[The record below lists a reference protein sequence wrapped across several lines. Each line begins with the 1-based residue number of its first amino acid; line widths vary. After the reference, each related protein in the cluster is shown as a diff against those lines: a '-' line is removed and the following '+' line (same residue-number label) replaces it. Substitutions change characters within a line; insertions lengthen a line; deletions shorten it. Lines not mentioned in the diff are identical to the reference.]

1 MIARILV
8 LLLRVYQRTLSP
20 LIGPVCRFSP
30 SCSNYMVTCIQRF
43 GAARGLWLGTRRL
56 ARCHPFHPGGIDLPP
71 EVTATGHSRSEDADE
86 RDPSRSL
93 PPRSFKQ
100 TP

>member
-1 MIARILV
+1 M
-8 LLLRVYQRTLSP
+8 
-20 LIGPVCRFSP
+20 LI
-30 SCSNYMVTCIQRF
+30 CIERF

-56 ARCHPFHPGGIDLPP
+56 ARCHPFHRGGIDLPP
-71 EVTATGHSRSEDADE
+71 EATPPEHSRLETAE

>member
-1 MIARILV
+1 MIARLLV

-20 LIGPVCRFSP
+20 LLGPVCRFSP
-30 SCSNYMVTCIQRF
+30 SCSNYMVICIERF

-71 EVTATGHSRSEDADE
+71 EVTPTEHSRSEDAE